1 MILESIDHAAR
12 NVGKYGEGSSRDDGS
27 KCADGHQY
35 EIEPCCKSEQLGK
48 TNWFLSSIVL
58 ALSVHFK
65 LIILFFKLINLVA
78 TRSHYDYEQIK

>member
-48 TNWFLSSIVL
+48 TN
-58 ALSVHFK
+58 
-65 LIILFFKLINLVA
+65 
-78 TRSHYDYEQIK
+78 